1 MALCG
6 LKGIKRRSL
15 YLIWLDIP
23 IQGKALFIFFAVKM
37 KKTNVRVLLGQS
49 TIGLL
54 LKVLSLA
61 MNGRDYITRVK
72 PAVWLL
78 YYIPLACSNTW
89 LIVF

>member
-1 MALCG
+1 MHF
-6 LKGIKRRSL
+6 
-15 YLIWLDIP
+15 IP
-23 IQGKALFIFFAVKM
+23 NLLNIPMHGEALFIFIAVKI
-37 KKTNVRVLLGQS
+37 KKKKKNVCVLLGQS

-78 YYIPLACSNTW
+78 YYIPLACLKTW